1 MADSETS
8 TSLPIV
14 SRRRLISTGLAAST
28 APFLPYIANGSKGTD
43 PAVDAWRAWDAAS
56 RASLALCRKQQRLET
71 RLQRMV
77 GPPQIVHIPADGSKP
92 IRITCVRDVERLD
105 RNDPTT
111 ATLRIQALSQLEQ
124 HRLRWE
130 DADRRIGY
138 SAALAEE
145 AAAFDY
151 EQQLAEA
158 LWSMAPSSLSGV
170 TAKLDAVLRSGEPSE
185 DSDEFPWPQL
195 RLILADLRRLTQDD
209 HERFSEGAIERA

>member
-8 TSLPIV
+8 TSLPVV
-14 SRRRLISTGLAAST
+14 SRRRLISTALAAST
-28 APFLPYIANGSKGTD
+28 APFLPQIANGSEQTD

-71 RLQRMV
+71 KLQQTV
-77 GPPQIVHIPADGSKP
+77 GLPQIVFVPAIGTKP
-92 IRITCVRDVERLD
+92 IRITCARDVERLD
-105 RNDPTT
+105 ASDPTM
-111 ATLRIQALSQLEQ
+111 AALRAQALLQLEQ
-124 HRLRWE
+124 HRRRWE

-158 LWSMAPSSLSGV
+158 LWSIAASSLSGV
-170 TAKLDAVLRSGEPSE
+170 AAKLDAVLRSGEPSE

-195 RLILADLRRLTQDD
+195 RLILADLRRFTQDD
-209 HERFSEGAIERA
+209 HEQFSERAIEPA